1 MASKEDLVLLHAP
14 AVYDFRKLHIL
25 YGPIADGIPSTPI
38 FEMYPIGFFSIVE
51 CLEKNGFRV
60 RIVNLAA
67 RMLMDRGFDAE
78 GMIAS
83 LDPKAFGIDLHWLPH
98 AHGSIEV
105 AKLCKRHHPST
116 PVIFGG
122 YSSTYF
128 HEELMTYPEVDYIV
142 RGDSTEEPLLEL
154 IKVISK
160 KSKTPLSDIPNLT
173 WKGADGRARANPL
186 SHVPD
191 ELRYVNNYMHMF
203 KHALRHGDIKSLTPF
218 QGWSYLE
225 WFGTPV
231 VPILTCR
238 GCHNNCVF
246 CGGSKKGI
254 QKYCNRTRPAIRPP
268 GQVVQD
274 IAKLKRYTKAPLF
287 VIGDILHLGRE
298 YGYALLDGLKRL
310 SLKNLVVLELFD
322 TAPEGFFDKMSGSV
336 ENFAF
341 EISPETHD
349 ERIRKLIGKRYGNS
363 GFEENVLWALER
375 GAQRVEAFFMIGMPE
390 QTRESVMESV
400 EYCGRL
406 MGRFDA
412 RFVPYIFPYAPFVD
426 PGCIAFEEAERYGY
440 KLLFKTLEDYR
451 RASASPVWKYAL
463 SYETKWLSRD
473 DIVDCSYRAGLRL
486 NELKLEHG
494 VIDEATFDRTKKKIG
509 LAIEITEMVDGFM
522 EKGDEKGLKDRLER
536 MRPELDMLFDSLL
549 NEKIHKEW
557 TKKKR
562 DSVLKKVFARNANE

>member
-1 MASKEDLVLLHAP
+1 
-14 AVYDFRKLHIL
+14 
-25 YGPIADGIPSTPI
+25 
-38 FEMYPIGFFSIVE
+38 
-51 CLEKNGFRV
+51 
-60 RIVNLAA
+60 
-67 RMLMDRGFDAE
+67 
-78 GMIAS
+78 
-83 LDPKAFGIDLHWLPH
+83 
-98 AHGSIEV
+98 
-105 AKLCKRHHPST
+105 
-116 PVIFGG
+116 
-122 YSSTYF
+122 
-128 HEELMTYPEVDYIV
+128 
-142 RGDSTEEPLLEL
+142 
-154 IKVISK
+154 
-160 KSKTPLSDIPNLT
+160 
-173 WKGADGRARANPL
+173 
-186 SHVPD
+186 
-191 ELRYVNNYMHMF
+191 
-203 KHALRHGDIKSLTPF
+203 
-218 QGWSYLE
+218 
-225 WFGTPV
+225 
-231 VPILTCR
+231 
-238 GCHNNCVF
+238 
-246 CGGSKKGI
+246 
-254 QKYCNRTRPAIRPP
+254 
-268 GQVVQD
+268 
-274 IAKLKRYTKAPLF
+274 
-287 VIGDILHLGRE
+287 
-298 YGYALLDGLKRL
+298 
-310 SLKNLVVLELFD
+310 
-322 TAPEGFFDKMSGSV
+322 
-336 ENFAF
+336 
-341 EISPETHD
+341 
-349 ERIRKLIGKRYGNS
+349 
-363 GFEENVLWALER
+363 
-375 GAQRVEAFFMIGMPE
+375 MPE